1 MASWDVGGTEMLR
14 SLSDSVIPQ
23 SHSYDNL
30 IPPARKRQFQHI
42 HHLDIND
49 DYQMIRDWKRPR
61 AFVHSSENSVTRCDH
76 ESVPAFFI
84 IKEGGRSHQISD
96 SCSFGS
102 DETMH
107 NGSARQYNYENT
119 SARVDAQFVNLQ
131 VRTEGEPMPADP
143 PLEKKQNDL
152 HDVAARQVERDMA
165 DYRRRRRLSQHERIL
180 KSLISPK
187 ALCAEFEIDDEA
199 LQGIFYAANEIFFGG
214 ILKGRVTW
222 TWGHLS
228 WNIIGTTAWRGAP
241 DGHGFET
248 LIILSRQFLQNKKY
262 NRRLLISTFIH
273 ELIHSYLFVNCGYQP
288 DDCGGHTSGFKKI
301 ANLINNWVGQE
312 NLLQLHKMEAE
323 LSDFETETTAT
334 DTAALPRDHVSSGC
348 QVQWL
353 RDGSLGYVSLRP
365 DLRSRDRDPARG

>member
-23 SHSYDNL
+23 SHFYDNL
-30 IPPARKRQFQHI
+30 VPPARKRQFQHI
-42 HHLDIND
+42 HHLDITD
-49 DYQMIRDWKRPR
+49 DYQIIREWKRPR
-61 AFVHSSENSVTRCDH
+61 AYVHSNENSVTQCDH

-84 IKEGGRSHQISD
+84 IKEGGRSHQTSD
-96 SCSFGS
+96 SALFES
-102 DETMH
+102 DETMY
-107 NGSARQYNYENT
+107 NGSAHQYKYGNMST
-119 SARVDAQFVNLQ
+119 RADTQSFNLQ
-131 VRTEGEPMPADP
+131 IRTEKESVSVDRP
-143 PLEKKQNDL
+143 PEKKENVL
-152 HDVAARQVERDMA
+152 HDMAARLVEIDMA

-214 ILKGRVTW
+214 SLKGRVTW
-222 TWGHLS
+222 AWGHLAG
-228 WNIIGTTAWRGAP
+228 NIIGTTAWRGAP
-241 DGHGFET
+241 DGHGYET

-273 ELIHSYLFVNCGYQP
+273 ELIHSYLFVYCGYQP
-288 DDCGGHTSGFKKI
+288 DDCGGHTSGFRKI

-323 LSDFETETTAT
+323 LSDFEAETAT
-334 DTAALPRDHVSSGC
+334 DSALPRDHVSSGC
-348 QVQWL
+348 QVQWR